1 MRRIRSCKAGR
12 SSLEPRQRDQDHVG
26 RWRRGPKLLTGSKNA
41 MRPVGKRR
49 LKAVAV
55 AHSEPPGVARTRT
68 GGRTE
73 KQAEQQC
80 QPSQAKGEVTTGCRV

>member
-26 RWRRGPKLLTGSKNA
+26 RWRRGPKTINRSKTQR
-41 MRPVGKRR
+41 RPVGKRR
-49 LKAVAV
+49 LKLKAVAV

-73 KQAEQQC
+73 KQAEQQV
-80 QPSQAKGEVTTGCRV
+80 SQARQRER

>member
-26 RWRRGPKLLTGSKNA
+26 RWRRGPKTINRSKTQR
-41 MRPVGKRR
+41 RPVGKRR

-73 KQAEQQC
+73 KQAEQQV
-80 QPSQAKGEVTTGCRV
+80 SQARQRER